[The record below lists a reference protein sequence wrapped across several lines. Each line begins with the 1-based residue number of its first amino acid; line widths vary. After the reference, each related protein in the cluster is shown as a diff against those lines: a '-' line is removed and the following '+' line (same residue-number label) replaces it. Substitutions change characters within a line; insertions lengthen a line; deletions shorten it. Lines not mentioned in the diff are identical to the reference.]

1 MTSWLE
7 TIGVGLL
14 MGVWFAL
21 SFASGVLFMNGH
33 MYLAAIV
40 FIAGVVMSQ
49 VTFRVMNR

>member
-14 MGVWFAL
+14 
-21 SFASGVLFMNGH
+21 
-33 MYLAAIV
+33 IV